1 MTLPYESLLGVS
13 FGLMLGFAAALV
25 VFFLVFLLR
34 ATTDRQV
41 PRVGGVVLTL
51 GLAAVIGSTLGVVD
65 PTAIQ
70 SQAPRVAAATAL
82 VTLVGLGATSQADR
96 IAATLPHNT
105 PFPLVRGRPLA
116 PDAVNAVD
124 AVGHVTVRAAGDI
137 REFDGHPPLSPAL
150 RQALE
155 AGAWRLPADLPLS
168 ELEVRL
174 ETRLRWRYD
183 LAAVSVS
190 IDGRG
195 RATIAV
201 APSQAGAGSR
211 VPTDHRAVSVTA
223 LLPTGLAPGDCVDIA
238 VDSGSDADADTD
250 SVAGTVLAVGSA
262 TGAVHPASDETLTG
276 RVETA
281 SATHLEQTV
290 TDAFVPSRTAAASGG
305 QNRVTLAVPTGDAT
319 RLLHASHA
327 RLTVRPSGTR
337 HDFEA
342 CSLLAAAG
350 CAIRAITVDIEAL
363 EALAAADTVAI
374 LASRRQCRGSERAQ
388 WEFEPDLTTID
399 EPAALFVVTDG
410 PTAVIDT
417 SSERGTVEG
426 TP

>member
-13 FGLMLGFAAALV
+13 FGLMLGLAAALV

-51 GLAAVIGSTLGVVD
+51 GLAAVIGYTLGVVD
-65 PTAIQ
+65 PTEIQ
-70 SQAPRVAAATAL
+70 SQAPRIAAATAL

-96 IAATLPHNT
+96 IAATLPRNT

-116 PDAVNAVD
+116 PDAVDAVD
-124 AVGHVTVRAAGDI
+124 AVGHVTVKAAGDI
-137 REFDGHPPLSPAL
+137 REFDGYPPLSPTL

-201 APSQAGAGSR
+201 APSPTGVGSR

-223 LLPTGLAPGDCVDIA
+223 LLPLGLAPGDCVSIT
-238 VDSGSDADADTD
+238 VDSGSDAD
-250 SVAGTVLAVGSA
+250 SVAGTVLAVGSG
-262 TGAVHPASDETLTG
+262 TGTAHPASDGTLEG

-290 TDAFVPSRTAAASGG
+290 TDALVPSRTAAASGG

-350 CAIRAITVDIEAL
+350 CQTRAITVDTEAL
-363 EALAAADTVAI
+363 EALAAADTVTI
-374 LASRRQCRGSERAQ
+374 LASRRQCRGSEHAQ

-399 EPAALFVVTDG
+399 EPTTLFVVADG
-410 PTAVIDT
+410 PTAAIDT
-417 SSERGTVEG
+417 PSERGNVQVS
-426 TP
+426 P